1 VAAESLAR
9 LRSALVPEAE
19 LAGYGAKPPRLEPYL
34 ELFNRQKLR
43 PEQALVVERG

>member
-19 LAGYGAKPPRLEPYL
+19 LAGFGARPPRLEPWV
-34 ELFNRQKLR
+34 ELFRRER
-43 PEQALVVERG
+43 PSTGGLSADDGE